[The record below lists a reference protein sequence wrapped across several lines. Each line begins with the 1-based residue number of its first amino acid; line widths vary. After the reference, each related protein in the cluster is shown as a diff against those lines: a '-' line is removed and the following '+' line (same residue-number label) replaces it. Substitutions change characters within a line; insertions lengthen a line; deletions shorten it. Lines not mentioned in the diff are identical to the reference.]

1 MKGERKRNDEFGHKI
16 EFEMMLEISTT
27 CLAGSLGGRSGA

>member
-16 EFEMMLEISTT
+16 EFEMMLEIKYHLS
-27 CLAGSLGGRSGA
+27 GRQFGW